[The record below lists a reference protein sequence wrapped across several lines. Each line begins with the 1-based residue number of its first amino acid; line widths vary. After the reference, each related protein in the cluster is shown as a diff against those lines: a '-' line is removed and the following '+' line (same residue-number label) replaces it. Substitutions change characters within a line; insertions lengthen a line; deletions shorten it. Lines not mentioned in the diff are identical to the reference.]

1 MNENENENE
10 NDSSESKSKYVPIR
24 HKILVVDDEDANLRL
39 LRRVLGRDY
48 DVVEAVSGDA
58 GIELLEEHEIS
69 LIISDQRM
77 PGMTGVQLLEKSRD
91 IRPDA
96 IKMLLTGYTDLEA
109 LIGAI
114 NDGRVYKYIQKP
126 WDAEELKMTVKR
138 ALESYDLKKHNDW
151 LLEELQRAM
160 GELESLSMGTIRAL
174 ADALDAK
181 CDYTAGHSLR
191 VSRIAVV
198 IGKKLDL
205 DDDHLRDIE
214 LGGILHDIGKIGVPE
229 SILWKP
235 DKLTDE
241 EKEIMARHPV
251 KSAQIIGELKGL
263 KRAREYVKHH
273 HEYFDGSGYPDGLSG
288 EAIPIGARLIMVS
301 DAYDAM
307 TTDRPYRKSIGHDN
321 AINEL
326 KRMAGKQFD
335 PAVVDALLE
344 LVKEGSEALDKLI
357 RDEEFSDNF
366 LGLGLP
372 MVEAKSTGKRYQEEA
387 ARNTKTASL

>member
-1 MNENENENE
+1 M
-10 NDSSESKSKYVPIR
+10 SESNSDNQYQVQ

-39 LRRVLGRDY
+39 LRRVLGREY
-48 DVVEAVSGDA
+48 TVIEAESGDV
-58 GIELLEEHEIS
+58 GIKLLEEHEVS

-151 LLEELQRAM
+151 LLSELKLAM
-160 GELESLSMGTIRAL
+160 SELESLSMGTIRAL

-198 IGKKLDL
+198 IGKKLGL
-205 DDDHLRDIE
+205 NDDHLRDIE

-241 EKEIMARHPV
+241 EREIMARHPV

-273 HEYFDGSGYPDGLSG
+273 HEYFDGSGYPDGLAG
-288 EAIPIGARLIMVS
+288 DDIPIGARLIMVS

-307 TTDRPYRKSIGHDN
+307 TTDRPYRESIGHEK
-321 AINEL
+321 AIVEL
-326 KRMAGKQFD
+326 KRMSGKQFD
-335 PAVVDALLE
+335 PQVVGALLE
-344 LVKEGSEALDKLI
+344 LVEAGGDEISRLI
-357 RDEEFSDNF
+357 KDEEFNENF
-366 LGLGLP
+366 LGLGLEV
-372 MVEAKSTGKRYQEEA
+372 VEAKSTGQRYKEEL
-387 ARNTKTASL
+387 ARKASS

>member
-1 MNENENENE
+1 MN
-10 NDSSESKSKYVPIR
+10 KIQ
-24 HKILVVDDEDANLRL
+24 HKILVVDDEEANLRL
-39 LRRVLGRDY
+39 LRRVLGREY
-48 DVVEAVSGDA
+48 TVLEAA
-58 GIELLEEHEIS
+58 GGEEGIKLLETEEIS

-77 PGMTGVQLLEKSRD
+77 PGMTGVQLLEKSRQ

-126 WDAEELKMTVKR
+126 WDAEELRMTVKR

-151 LLEELQRAM
+151 LVQELKTAMAELEE
-160 GELESLSMGTIRAL
+160 LSMGTIRAL

-191 VSRIAVV
+191 VSRFAVL
-198 IGKKLDL
+198 IGKELGLSDE
-205 DDDHLRDIE
+205 HLRDIE

-235 DKLTDE
+235 DKLTNE
-241 EKEIMARHPV
+241 EREIMARHPV

-263 KRAREYVKHH
+263 RRAREFVRHH
-273 HEYFDGSGYPDGLSG
+273 HEHFNGAGYPDGLKG
-288 EAIPIGARLIMVS
+288 DDIPIGARIIMIS

-307 TTDRPYRKSIGHDN
+307 TTDRPYREAIGHEK
-321 AINEL
+321 AIAEI
-326 KRMAGKQFD
+326 KRMSGQQFD
-335 PAVVDALLE
+335 PQVVDALLK
-344 LVKEGSEALDKLI
+344 LVVNGEDEIKRLI
-357 RDEEFSDNF
+357 RDEEFNENF
-366 LGLGLP
+366 LGLGLEV
-372 MVEAKSTGKRYQEEA
+372 VEAKSTGKNYEEEV
-387 ARNTKTASL
+387 ARKASS

>member
-1 MNENENENE
+1 M
-10 NDSSESKSKYVPIR
+10 KKVQ

-39 LRRVLGRDY
+39 LKRVLGREY
-48 DVVEAVSGDA
+48 VVLEAQSGDE
-58 GIELLEEHEIS
+58 GIKHLESNEVS

-91 IRPDA
+91 IQPDA
-96 IKMLLTGYTDLEA
+96 IKMLLTGYTDLDA

-126 WDAEELKMTVKR
+126 WDAEELKLTVRR

-151 LLEELQRAM
+151 LLDELKSAM
-160 GELESLSMGTIRAL
+160 TELEELSMGTIRAL

-191 VSRIAVV
+191 VSRFSVV
-198 IGKKLDL
+198 IGKKLGL
-205 DDDHLRDIE
+205 TDDELRDIE

-235 DKLTDE
+235 DKLNKE

-263 KRAREYVKHH
+263 KRAREYVRHH
-273 HEYFDGSGYPDGLSG
+273 HEYFDGSGYPDGLAG
-288 EAIPIGARLIMVS
+288 DDIPIGARLIMVS

-307 TTDRPYRKSIGHDN
+307 TTDRPYREAIGHDK
-321 AINEL
+321 AMEEL
-326 KRMAGKQFD
+326 KRMSGKQFD
-335 PAVVDALLE
+335 PDVVAALLE
-344 LVKEGSEALDKLI
+344 LVADGGEAINRLI
-357 RDEEFSDNF
+357 RDEEFTENF
-366 LGLGLP
+366 LGLGLEI
-372 MVEAKSTGKRYQEEA
+372 VEAKTTGKNFKEEME
-387 ARNTKTASL
+387 RKASSL